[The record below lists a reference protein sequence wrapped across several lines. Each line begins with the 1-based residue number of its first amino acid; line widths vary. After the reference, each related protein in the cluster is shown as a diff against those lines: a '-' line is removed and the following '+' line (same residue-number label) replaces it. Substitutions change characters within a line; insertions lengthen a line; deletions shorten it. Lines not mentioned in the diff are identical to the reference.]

1 VGDFGLVVGVI
12 LDCLG
17 RAILLF
23 KNFVAHAC
31 ARFSDFAGRN
41 WTLSRRLMLGK
52 LRLGEFRDK
61 ILNNPSRKWIEFW
74 ISRLLAKGDTLAHAN
89 IIREDDK
96 T

>member
-1 VGDFGLVVGVI
+1 
-12 LDCLG
+12 
-17 RAILLF
+17 
-23 KNFVAHAC
+23 
-31 ARFSDFAGRN
+31 
-41 WTLSRRLMLGK
+41 MLEK

-96 T
+96 TWGEGDRGLSESRKAISRRRDRAPGNASLLS